1 MKNYYDEL
9 KDALPAP
16 TKISLPHHTNNKKQ
30 RMNILKARIFSLYNI
45 DIFRCRK
52 IAYVL
57 LRQYIYIDRFF
68 GIA

>member
-1 MKNYYDEL
+1 MMKNYYDEL

-45 DIFRCRK
+45 DN
-52 IAYVL
+52 L
-57 LRQYIYIDRFF
+57 
-68 GIA
+68 